1 MSPTKSFQPLTF
13 RNMCSIVTDRFVA
26 CIERLKD
33 RNEIKSVRQFAL
45 TVDYHPQNLNDIMK
59 GKRDVTIELLKNATE
74 IYKINPQYIFSGIG
88 SMFLDDDIM
97 QQSSSSIVHN
107 SLEKIVYVPTAA
119 HAGYTDQYND
129 PVFMEDLVSFS
140 LPDYK
145 FQHGTYRCFDIV
157 GDSMEPSLYAGDKVV
172 CSFVDNNNFY
182 SSVRNNLV
190 YVIVMDG
197 AIVVKRVR
205 NRIKENGTIELLS
218 DNNYYQSYEVPVAE
232 IKEIWHVEV
241 KISPYLPSPNNIRH
255 AFHEEMDG
263 MKKTID
269 QQSKSIQLLNQT
281 VEKLLKQNRAIY

>member
-1 MSPTKSFQPLTF
+1 
-13 RNMCSIVTDRFVA
+13 MCSIVTDRFVA

-45 TVDYHPQNLNDIMK
+45 NVEYHPQNLNDIMK

-74 IYKINPQYIFSGIG
+74 IYKINPQYIFTGIG
-88 SMFLDDDIM
+88 SMFLDEEIM
-97 QQSSSSIVHN
+97 QQPSSSVGHA

-129 PVFMEDLVSFS
+129 PVFMDDLVSFS

-172 CSFVDNNNFY
+172 CSYIDSNNFY

-197 AIVVKRVR
+197 AIVVKRVK
-205 NRIKENGTIELLS
+205 NKIKENGTLELLS
-218 DNNYYQSYEVPVAE
+218 DNNYYQAYEVTANE

-269 QQSKSIQLLNQT
+269 QQSQSIQLLNQT
-281 VEKLLKQNRAIY
+281 VEKLLKQNRSVY

>member
-1 MSPTKSFQPLTF
+1 
-13 RNMCSIVTDRFVA
+13 MCSIVTDRFVS
-26 CIERLKD
+26 CIERLKE
-33 RNEIKSVRQFAL
+33 RNEIKSVRQFSL
-45 TVDYHPQNLNDIMK
+45 NVEYHPQNLNDIMK
-59 GKRDVTIELLKNATE
+59 GKRDVTIELIKNAAE
-74 IYKINPQYIFSGIG
+74 IYKINPQYIFTGIG
-88 SMFLDDDIM
+88 NMFLDEDIV
-97 QQSSSSIVHN
+97 QQSSSSAAHT

-129 PVFMEDLVSFS
+129 PVFMADLVSFS
-140 LPDYK
+140 LPDYR

-172 CSFVDNNNFY
+172 CSFVDNNNLY

-190 YVIVMDG
+190 YVIVLDG
-197 AIVVKRVR
+197 SIVVKRVK
-205 NRIKENGTIELLS
+205 NKVKESGIIELLS
-218 DNNYYQSYEVPVAE
+218 DNNYYQPYEIPVNE

-263 MKKTID
+263 MKRTID
-269 QQSKSIQLLNQT
+269 QQSKSIMLLNQT

>member
-1 MSPTKSFQPLTF
+1 
-13 RNMCSIVTDRFVA
+13 MCNIVTDRFVA

-33 RNEIKSVRQFAL
+33 RNDIKSVRQFAL

-129 PVFMEDLVSFS
+129 PIFMEDLVSFS

-218 DNNYYQSYEVPVAE
+218 DNNYYQPYEVPVAE